1 MKLLDTT
8 TVALALFF
16 FVLSAV
22 GCVQPNDPTVMSN
35 NKATLAGDGEE
46 IGTLPDG
53 RKLVRYR
60 LQMGSQNDHWV
71 YVTNNT
77 ITINHTEQHGKTS
90 SNHTEV
96 IIDGVIYQP
105 VEKQ

>member
-35 NKATLAGDGEE
+35 NKATLAGDEKKSE
-46 IGTLPDG
+46 LSLMAASWFVIAYKWVVRMTIGC
-53 RKLVRYR
+53 
-60 LQMGSQNDHWV
+60 M
-71 YVTNNT
+71 
-77 ITINHTEQHGKTS
+77 
-90 SNHTEV
+90 
-96 IIDGVIYQP
+96 
-105 VEKQ
+105 